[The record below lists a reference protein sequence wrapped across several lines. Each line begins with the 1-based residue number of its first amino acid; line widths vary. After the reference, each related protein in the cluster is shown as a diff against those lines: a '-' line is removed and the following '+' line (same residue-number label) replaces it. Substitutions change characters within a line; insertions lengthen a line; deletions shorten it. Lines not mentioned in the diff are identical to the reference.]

1 MQAKSQN
8 KQKKIKTNVFN
19 GHKFGWRFHFHFNFN
34 CHEMPYYD
42 PSRPHFTLKPTK
54 HAPFLIKE
62 QSYEKWNKLIT
73 NINYSAK
80 RKYTFDSGAT

>member
-1 MQAKSQN
+1 
-8 KQKKIKTNVFN
+8 
-19 GHKFGWRFHFHFNFN
+19 
-34 CHEMPYYD
+34 MPYND

-62 QSYEKWNKLIT
+62 PLYDRNTLIT

-80 RKYTFDSGAT
+80 YKYTFGSGAT

>member
-1 MQAKSQN
+1 
-8 KQKKIKTNVFN
+8 
-19 GHKFGWRFHFHFNFN
+19 
-34 CHEMPYYD
+34 MPYYG

-54 HAPFLIKE
+54 YAPFLIKE

-80 RKYTFDSGAT
+80 RKYTFGSGAT